1 MDRLFVAVNNVD
13 ESAIGSALR
22 VLVYILPAAAVDYA
36 AEAVIFQEGFGH
48 AAACSAPAEQYG
60 MFFTLEFGQFAR
72 QYIKRDIDSTR
83 NAAFG
88 EFFGCTYIHQES
100 ALFDDLGQACGARR
114 LVERSH
120 GMWFKSDAE

>member
-1 MDRLFVAVNNVD
+1 MDRLFVAVNDVD

-22 VLVYILPAAAVDYA
+22 VLLYVLPAAAVDHA
-36 AEAVIFQEGFGH
+36 AKAVIFQEGFGH

-88 EFFGCTYIHQES
+88 ELFGCTYIHEEC
-100 ALFDDLGQACGARR
+100 ALPDKVLEIGCTGYVLG
-114 LVERSH
+114 
-120 GMWFKSDAE
+120 

>member
-1 MDRLFVAVNNVD
+1 MDTLFAVGAGNEVD
-13 ESAIGSALR
+13 EPAIGLALR
-22 VLVYILPAAAVDYA
+22 VLVYVLPAAAVDHA
-36 AEAVIFQEGFGH
+36 AKAVIFQEGFGH

-88 EFFGCTYIHQES
+88 ELFGCTYIHEEC
-100 ALFDDLGQACGARR
+100 ALPDKVLEIGCTGYVLG
-114 LVERSH
+114 
-120 GMWFKSDAE
+120 